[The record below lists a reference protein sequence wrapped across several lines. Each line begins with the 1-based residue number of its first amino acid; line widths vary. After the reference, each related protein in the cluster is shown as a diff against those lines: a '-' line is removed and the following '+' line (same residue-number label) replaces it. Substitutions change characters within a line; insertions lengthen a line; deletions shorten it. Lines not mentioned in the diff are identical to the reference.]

1 MRQDEA
7 RDPKKAA
14 GAGSFDFSSS
24 LSLSLRWAALVNDRV
39 AEDSYSEVEIVI
51 TTHAETDAKA
61 FWHLSPMKISK
72 PTKSQLLFY
81 LMPELPGLYI
91 N

>member
-1 MRQDEA
+1 M

-24 LSLSLRWAALVNDRV
+24 LSLSPCWATLVNDWV
-39 AEDSYSEVEIVI
+39 AEDSYSEVEMVVLH
-51 TTHAETDAKA
+51 HADAKA

-72 PTKSQLLFY
+72 PTKSQLHFY